1 VTDAADRRQ
10 GFPPRGGDLL
20 ALLDADLPGCE
31 LTRIDALTAVV
42 CVDDRPRFLLEQRVE
57 KRKLLTLRT
66 ALFHVLGPAA
76 TVEGRLELR
85 HTGQVRRTGLEAR
98 IRAGDELEMRVLRDQ
113 LLADGE
119 LADVCLELDFTR
131 FVVEVVEG
139 RWRASL
145 ELMGGSHVR
154 TTLPPSSRYV
164 KLPTDQVRPLVRTI
178 AVLRRRLPA
187 DDEALQAMRP
197 DDPATDADDD
207 AADLP
212 HHLPRSAT

>member
-1 VTDAADRRQ
+1 VTATDRRQ
-10 GFPPRGGDLL
+10 GSPTRGGDLL
-20 ALLDADLPGCE
+20 TLLAADLPGCE
-31 LTRIDALTAVV
+31 LVRTEAATAVAH
-42 CVDDRPRFLLEQRVE
+42 VDGQPRFLVEQRLE

-66 ALFHVLGPAA
+66 AVVHVLGPVASRP
-76 TVEGRLELR
+76 GRLELR

-98 IRAGDELEMRVLRDQ
+98 VRAGDGATLRGLGDR

-119 LADVCLELDFTR
+119 LTDASLELDFTR

-154 TTLPPSSRYV
+154 TTLPPSGRYV
-164 KLPTDQVRPLVRTI
+164 KLPADQIRPLVRTV

-187 DDEALQAMRP
+187 DDTALAALVPASARGAAP
-197 DDPATDADDD
+197 ASDPTD
-207 AADLP
+207 
-212 HHLPRSAT
+212 HHLPGSRP

>member
-1 VTDAADRRQ
+1 VTDAADRRRQ
-10 GFPPRGGDLL
+10 GSPPRGGDLL

-31 LTRIDALTAVV
+31 LTRVGDAGAVV
-42 CVDDRPRFLLEQRVE
+42 CVDDQPRFLLEQRVE

-66 ALFHVLGPAA
+66 AVFHVLGPVSP
-76 TVEGRLELR
+76 VEGRLELR

-98 IRAGDELEMRVLRDQ
+98 VRAGDEHELRSLQDQ

-119 LADVCLELDFTR
+119 LTDACLALDFTR

-187 DDEALQAMRP
+187 DDGALLALLP
-197 DDPATDADDD
+197 TATDGTIEEP
-207 AADLP
+207 DLP